1 MLVLLFRFSDTAFN
15 AHFFWQY
22 CSSLLNYFHFHSLF
36 WSRILLFHACFYFC
50 LYFDNMSVFLLFRAF
65 TVKDRKFMIMMF
77 TFLVAYFGGFIF
89 WQERQLKVEE
99 YRDLASSLLRWLSD
113 VTVFMQNRTFPATKM
128 EMRVMIIILLYIL
141 HILLSYTIRVP

>member
-1 MLVLLFRFSDTAFN
+1 
-15 AHFFWQY
+15 
-22 CSSLLNYFHFHSLF
+22 
-36 WSRILLFHACFYFC
+36 
-50 LYFDNMSVFLLFRAF
+50 
-65 TVKDRKFMIMMF
+65 MIMMF

-128 EMRVMIIILLYIL
+128 EMKVMIIILLYIL